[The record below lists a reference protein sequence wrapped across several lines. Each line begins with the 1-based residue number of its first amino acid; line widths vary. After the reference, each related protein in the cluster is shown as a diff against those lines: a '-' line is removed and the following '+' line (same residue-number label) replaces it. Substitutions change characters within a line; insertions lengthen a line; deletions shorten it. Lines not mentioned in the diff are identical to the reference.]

1 MFMERKNPH
10 LKMSRLP
17 KGIYRFSTI
26 PIRILMK
33 YFTELEQIF
42 QKFIWNY
49 KRPCIATV
57 IMRKEQT

>member
-26 PIRILMK
+26 PIRIAME
-33 YFTELEQIF
+33 YFTELEKMF
-42 QKFIWNY
+42 QKFIWNN
-49 KRPCIATV
+49 KDPN
-57 IMRKEQT
+57 